1 MILEYI
7 ENPNVAVIYFFA
19 DTGHPYTCNFWGEH
33 GIYPEFPILVEG
45 KSHGIHEWFNI
56 EWQSPRHIFLDQ
68 NFNYHAITNDKSEV
82 HDIIEG
88 MLENLE

>member
-7 ENPNVAVIYFFA
+7 DDPNVVVIYFFA
-19 DTGHPYTCNFWGEH
+19 DTAHPYTCNFWGEH

-56 EWQSPRHIFLDQ
+56 GNSGYIPCSPQKLQ
-68 NFNYHAITNDKSEV
+68 V
-82 HDIIEG
+82 
-88 MLENLE
+88 